1 MATLLESAQQTLGP
15 TAIGPS
21 TDFFGPGPMS
31 SAMSARSRA
40 ILAAQELQDAFEM
53 RRIEDALMSSEFQRV
68 KQPLELA
75 QAQSELQNMPQII
88 AAQNTERMLRQKRNQ
103 YALDNFDEEV
113 EEQAQRKKLERM
125 RLETEMQLYPL
136 TTQAKQAELES
147 KIDERGAQ
155 TTERMLRQKQGQY
168 ALENFDKEVEELV
181 QRKKLERMR
190 LEAEMQLHPLTT
202 QAKQAELESGA
213 AEREVQSTERMLRQK
228 QGQYALENFDK
239 EVEELVQRKK
249 FERMQLESA
258 MQLHP
263 LTTQA
268 KQAELESEVAERKAF
283 APFVSVLAEQRSR
296 VVRAQMANEIDK
308 LDAIDS
314 VTSRAPEISARLR
327 DAEKSLATPGVEDLL
342 LPLANEVAVLPD
354 GHPLKTRVNSVLQQF
369 DVTLKRKDILRE
381 ALRTIPSRNERLRLY
396 SEGVRALDKKDYEAF
411 DKTLVQIDPS
421 SVYTQQSKDAERFI
435 GLTNDLQ
442 QDYGI
447 PMADLQSLAYGKKTA
462 RGVFISRANET
473 LKAIKQSWN
482 KQDTGDVANRLRL
495 LTASG
500 ESVKFPENA
509 EELVAAIEKHGAAL
523 TAPQF
528 PRQVD
533 GLIKM
538 YSDLGEY
545 QRMARAGSQ
554 GIEAPGGG
562 GAVPAAAA
570 PDTPAP
576 DTTALQRTLDTLKT
590 MLTSQTDP
598 TKRQEIQARIVELQS
613 RIGAPGAPQ

>member
-1 MATLLESAQQTLGP
+1 MATLLESAQRTLGP
-15 TAIGPS
+15 AAIGPS

-53 RRIEDALMSSEFQRV
+53 RQVEDALMASELQRA

-88 AAQNTERMLRQKRNQ
+88 AAQNTERMLRQKQNQ

-125 RLETEMQLYPL
+125 QLETEMQLYPL
-136 TTQAKQAELES
+136 TSQA
-147 KIDERGAQ
+147 R
-155 TTERMLRQKQGQY
+155 
-168 ALENFDKEVEELV
+168 
-181 QRKKLERMR
+181 
-190 LEAEMQLHPLTT
+190 
-202 QAKQAELESGA
+202 
-213 AEREVQSTERMLRQK
+213 
-228 QGQYALENFDK
+228 
-239 EVEELVQRKK
+239 
-249 FERMQLESA
+249 
-258 MQLHP
+258 
-263 LTTQA
+263 
-268 KQAELESEVAERKAF
+268 QAELESEVAERKAF

-296 VVRAQMANEIDK
+296 VARAQMANEIDK

-342 LPLANEVAVLPD
+342 LPLADDVAVLPD

-381 ALRTIPSRNERLRLY
+381 AIRTIPSRSERLRLY

-411 DKTLVQIDPS
+411 DKTLMQIDPS

-435 GLTNDLQ
+435 SLTNDLQ
-442 QDYGI
+442 QDYGV
-447 PMADLQSLAYGKKTA
+447 PSVELQNLAYGKKTA
-462 RGVFISRANET
+462 KDVFISRADET

-482 KQDTGDVANRLRL
+482 KQDTGDSASRLSL

-509 EELVAAIEKHGAAL
+509 EELAATIEKHGATL

-538 YSDLGEY
+538 YSALGEY
-545 QRMARAGSQ
+545 QRMARAGLQ
-554 GIEAPGGG
+554 GIEAPEGED
-562 GAVPAAAA
+562 AVPAVATA
-570 PDTPAP
+570 PNTMP
-576 DTTALQRTLDTLKT
+576 LQRTLATLKT
-590 MLTSQTDP
+590 MLASRTDP
-598 TKRQEIQARIVELQS
+598 TERQQIQARIAELQS
-613 RIGAPGAPQ
+613 QLGAPGAPQ